1 MSHLYPIAASSDEAL
16 HPNSPAAL
24 TRAQAVQLAGK
35 RAVLSLE
42 TEWRTVTLEEAEEM
56 LAAAEA
62 GQGHEFIQQYEN
74 ADGKPVLAITYWRIS
89 EAAMTPPESTSKTKQ
104 EKAVEEDH
112 TDDLYF
118 RSGRTKPRGRR
129 KAVDPR
135 QMELFQSSDPKS

>member
-1 MSHLYPIAASSDEAL
+1 MSHLYPIAASSDDAL
-16 HPNSPAAL
+16 RPDSPAAL
-24 TRAQAVQLAGK
+24 TRAQAEQLAGK

-42 TEWRTVTLEEAEEM
+42 TEWRTVTVEEAEQM

-89 EAAMTPPESTSKTKQ
+89 ETAMTPPESTLKAKQ
-104 EKAVEEDH
+104 EKAAEEDH